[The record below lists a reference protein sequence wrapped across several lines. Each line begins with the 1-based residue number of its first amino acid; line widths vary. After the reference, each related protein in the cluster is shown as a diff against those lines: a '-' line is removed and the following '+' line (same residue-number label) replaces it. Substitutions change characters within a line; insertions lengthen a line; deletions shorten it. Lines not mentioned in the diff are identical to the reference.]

1 MRLPLDVR
9 DEKMDLAFCKGAVHD
24 IASCGARLM
33 EAGARCGELRLDM
46 EAALGHL
53 GDLRSQHAH
62 VGEKILQRDVLAV
75 DLLRRGGV
83 LSPAGRFKGHVRAE
97 CNAILKTHK
106 HLFRVQQRK

>member
-1 MRLPLDVR
+1 MRLP
-9 DEKMDLAFCKGAVHD
+9 
-24 IASCGARLM
+24 ASCASTWRLRS
-33 EAGARCGELRLDM
+33 ANWATC
-46 EAALGHL
+46 A
-53 GDLRSQHAH
+53 SQHAH

-106 HLFRVQQRK
+106 HLFRVQRK